1 MTAAA
6 PLARTRQRMAS
17 IDTPNQILGR
27 TQTIG
32 CVAVEITQKCNLDCT
47 LCYLSE
53 HSQAVQD
60 IPLEEVYRRLDEAL
74 AEFGPGTHVQITGGD
89 PTLRK
94 HSELVEIVRYARR
107 IGLFPALFTNGIG
120 ATRSLLER
128 LSEAGLADVSF
139 HVDTT
144 QRRTAYA
151 TEIELNAVRE
161 EYLGRAAGLGLMV
174 IFNTTVHNGNFAE
187 LPALIRFFTAHADR
201 IGLVSFNLQAATGRG
216 EWGSRDVVVSKN
228 SVRGQIETA
237 AGRALPWDVVRVGH
251 AKCHDYLPTLVC
263 NGRIHPA
270 IDDAD
275 TFAKLLEAAPSIGS
289 DRHLGGA
296 ALARKYAWLF
306 ATQPRTWWPA
316 ARYFGGMLR
325 HMAADLLRSGGRVQQ
340 LTFFIQNFMD
350 AGDLDQERIGAC
362 SFMVMTNDGPVSMC
376 EHNARRD
383 EFILKPLQVTL
394 ANGKVIT
401 YQPLL
406 QSGTLATLGEA
417 R

>member
-6 PLARTRQRMAS
+6 LLARTRQRMAS
-17 IDTPNQILGR
+17 IDTPNQVLGR

-53 HSQAVQD
+53 HSHAVQD

-74 AEFGPGTHVQITGGD
+74 AEFGPGTHVQITGGE

-94 HSELVEIVRYARR
+94 HAELVEIVRYARG

-120 ATRSLLER
+120 ATRKLLER
-128 LSEAGLADVSF
+128 LAQAGLADVSF

-151 TEIELNAVRE
+151 SEIELNAVRE
-161 EYLGRAAGLGLMV
+161 EYLRRAAGLGLMV
-174 IFNTTVHNGNFAE
+174 IFNTTIHNGNFAE
-187 LPALIRFFTAHADR
+187 LPALIRFFADHADV
-201 IGLVSFNLQAATGRG
+201 IGLVSFNLQAETGRG
-216 EWGSRDVVVSKN
+216 EWGGRDVVVSKK

-237 AGRALPWDVVRVGH
+237 AGRPLPWDVVRIGH

-270 IDDAD
+270 IDAAD
-275 TFAKLLEAAPSIGS
+275 IFAQLLEAAPSIGS
-289 DRHLGGA
+289 DRHLGSA
-296 ALARKYAWLF
+296 ALARKYAWRF

-316 ARYFGGMLR
+316 ARYFGGLLR

-362 SFMVMTNDGPVSMC
+362 SFMVMTHDGPVSMC

-383 EFILKPLQVTL
+383 EFILQPLQVTL
-394 ANGKVIT
+394 ANGKVKT

-406 QSGTLATLGEA
+406 QTETLSSLSEA